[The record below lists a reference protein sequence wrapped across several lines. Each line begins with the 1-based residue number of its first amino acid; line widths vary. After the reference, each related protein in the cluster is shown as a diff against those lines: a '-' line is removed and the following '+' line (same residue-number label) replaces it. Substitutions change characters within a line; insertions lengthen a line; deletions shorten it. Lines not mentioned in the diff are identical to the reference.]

1 MSTSGWK
8 LRYNL
13 GKTKDR
19 KSSFGKAGRE
29 TGNETAKNIVICG

>member
-1 MSTSGWK
+1 MSTSGWN

-19 KSSFGKAGRE
+19 KGIFWKAARE
-29 TGNETAKNIVICG
+29 TGDRTAKF